1 MNNRVMRFS
10 LALNDAMR
18 DSRVGAKALQDQL
31 IEMGVT
37 NITRQRISEYLHAVS
52 TPPFKKARILM
63 DALGYDISDE
73 ELEDSLELNRQLI
86 REEKEIL
93 DLNEY
98 RRSAIIRL
106 RYRKIYPGKNA
117 LEAEQLLRDRATQ
130 LFGAEDTLTKYIEYL
145 VCNDLRNSDER
156 SN

>member
-1 MNNRVMRFS
+1 MNKRVMRFS
-10 LALNDAMR
+10 LALNTAMSDNR
-18 DSRVGAKALQDQL
+18 IGAKALQDQL
-31 IEMGVT
+31 NEQGIT

-52 TPPFKKARILM
+52 TPPFKKARVLM
-63 DALGYDISDE
+63 DALNYDMPDE
-73 ELEDSLELNRQLI
+73 DLEASLELNRQLI

-106 RYRKIYPGKNA
+106 RYRKIYPGKSA

-145 VCNDLRNSDER
+145 VYNDLRNEDER